1 MKKLILFSLI
11 ILGNILLA
19 QNNNVQNAWNYRRS
33 KDLDLAKKAID
44 AAAVLDDTK
53 DKSKMYFYRAQV
65 YLDIVKTK
73 DERFANLDPEA
84 PEKAFT
90 AVINCLKTDKDKTF
104 YDDVKGLLEPTAIYV
119 YNKAAKLQGLK
130 QYDKAFEV
138 TKLLLDGIPYDKDD
152 VLKHQNITVD
162 KINFQL
168 YRLAMDAKN
177 NALAKEYLEKL
188 IKINYNQE
196 VIYVDMADISMAEKD
211 TAKALGFIEQG
222 LKRFNESEVL
232 ISMETEIYMHANKM
246 NELLDKFKADVESN
260 PENPILYY
268 NLGFLYKQKGD
279 FTNAENAF
287 LKTLELQPTHLEATH
302 SLGVIYLKKGSEL
315 ADEAE
320 KLPPSQNK
328 KADELTNKSQEYY
341 KKAIPYLERFH
352 ESKPKVEVV
361 SKNLIT
367 LYLRVGDT
375 EKADKLKAEITKK

>member
-1 MKKLILFSLI
+1 
-11 ILGNILLA
+11 
-19 QNNNVQNAWNYRRS
+19 
-33 KDLDLAKKAID
+33 
-44 AAAVLDDTK
+44 
-53 DKSKMYFYRAQV
+53 
-65 YLDIVKTK
+65 
-73 DERFANLDPEA
+73 
-84 PEKAFT
+84 
-90 AVINCLKTDKDKTF
+90 
-104 YDDVKGLLEPTAIYV
+104 
-119 YNKAAKLQGLK
+119 
-130 QYDKAFEV
+130 
-138 TKLLLDGIPYDKDD
+138 
-152 VLKHQNITVD
+152 
-162 KINFQL
+162 
-168 YRLAMDAKN
+168 
-177 NALAKEYLEKL
+177 
-188 IKINYNQE
+188 
-196 VIYVDMADISMAEKD
+196 MAEKD